1 MSGVHH
7 HAHGHT
13 HGEERASL
21 TARAALASIVM
32 AVFLIGL
39 KAWASIETSSMA
51 MLGSLA
57 DSGLDLL
64 ASLVV
69 LAGVRVAALPADTN
83 HRFGHGKAE
92 ALAALMQVILITLS
106 ALFIGYRSVERLISG
121 ARTQDAELGIGVSLV
136 AIAFTLALITY
147 QRHVVKRTGSVAIST
162 DRLHYASDLMLNASV
177 IAALA
182 LEQFAG
188 LTGADAVFGLL
199 IALWLLYGA
208 WTSSSHA
215 LDQLM
220 DREWPEDLR
229 QRFLAATAEYPELAG
244 LHDLRTRTSGTH
256 FFAQFHVWVPGEWTI
271 REAHERLDRIE
282 EELQKRFPATEILM
296 HLDPEGHTDRET
308 LLPSD
313 ITEKAEG
320 QSL

>member
-7 HAHGHT
+7 GHA

-21 TARAALASIVM
+21 TARAALASIAM

-39 KAWASIETSSMA
+39 KAWAALETSSMA

-69 LAGVRVAALPADTN
+69 LAGVRIAALPADTD

-106 ALFIGYRSVERLISG
+106 ALFIGYRSVQRLLSG
-121 ARTQDAELGIGVSLV
+121 AQTQDAELGIGVSLV
-136 AIAFTLALITY
+136 AIAFTVALITY
-147 QRHVVKRTGSVAIST
+147 QRYVVRRTGSVAIST
-162 DRLHYASDLMLNASV
+162 DRLHYASDLALNASV
-177 IAALA
+177 IVALA

-188 LTGADAVFGLL
+188 LAGADALFGLL

-229 QRFLAATAEYPELAG
+229 QRFLAAALEYPELAG

-256 FFAQFHVWVPGEWTI
+256 HFAQFHVWVPGDWTI
-271 REAHERLDRIE
+271 SEAHERLDRIE
-282 EELQKRFPATEILM
+282 EELQTQFPATEILI

-308 LLPSD
+308 LLPHEF
-313 ITEKAEG
+313 TENA
-320 QSL
+320 S